1 MKQLLSIDDLS
12 ESDIEGLLDLAANF
26 AEVQKRAVPKVP
38 ALRGKTIVMAFF
50 EDSTRTR
57 SSFDLAA
64 RRLSADVA
72 TFAAGASSLSKGE
85 SLRDTVETITAMG
98 VDAIV
103 VRHAH
108 PGVPGAISRY
118 TDAAIVNAG
127 DGRHQHPTQALLD
140 AYTITEALGEV
151 AGKRI
156 LLTGDILNSRV
167 ARSNIALFS
176 RLGAEMVVCGPQTL
190 LPATQNGNMFGH
202 PVTVVRNIDDVI
214 DSVDVAYMLRI
225 QRERIAE
232 AVLPS
237 VREYRSIYGLTVD
250 RAARMAPHA
259 VVMHPGPMNR
269 GVEIDA
275 AVADSERSLV
285 TQQVANGVVV
295 RMAVLYSILGPG
307 RFEAE
312 DETRGEDLNL
322 ADTPSEGSGTGSPAS
337 TATANPATNPPI
349 NPASDQASDSA
360 TNVKETA

>member
-12 ESDIEGLLDLAANF
+12 ENDIESLLDLAASF
-26 AEVQKRAVPKVP
+26 AEVQKRSVPKVP

-57 SSFDLAA
+57 SSFDIAA

-140 AYTITEALGEV
+140 AYTMREALGEI

-156 LLTGDILNSRV
+156 LLAGDILNSRV
-167 ARSNIALFS
+167 ARSNISLFT
-176 RLGAEMVVCGPQTL
+176 RMGAEVVVCGPHTL
-190 LPATQNGNMFGH
+190 LPPHRDGTMFGY
-202 PVTVVRNIDDVI
+202 PVSVVKNIDDVI

-232 AVLPS
+232 AVIPGIG
-237 VREYRSIYGLTVD
+237 EYRTVYGLTAE
-250 RAARMAPHA
+250 RASRMAPHA

-275 AVADSERSLV
+275 AVADSDRSLV

-307 RFEAE
+307 RFDTD
-312 DETRGEDLNL
+312 DERAVVEDLNL
-322 ADTPSEGSGTGSPAS
+322 VDTPDPAEGEESGSDHVDPAPQDSS
-337 TATANPATNPPI
+337 TKPDNASDPATK
-349 NPASDQASDSA
+349 
-360 TNVKETA
+360 VKETA

>member
-12 ESDIEGLLDLAANF
+12 ESDIEGLLNLATNF

-85 SLRDTVETITAMG
+85 SLRDTIETITAMG

-140 AYTITEALGEV
+140 AYTMIEEMGEI

-156 LLTGDILNSRV
+156 LLVGDILNSRV
-167 ARSNIALFS
+167 ARSNVSLFT
-176 RLGAEMVVCGPQTL
+176 RLGAEVVVCGPQTL
-190 LPATQNGNMFGH
+190 LPPMRSGEMFGH
-202 PVTVVRNIDDVI
+202 PVTVVKNLDDVI

-237 VREYRSIYGLTVD
+237 VGEYRSIYGLTAE

-269 GVEIDA
+269 GIEIDA
-275 AVADSERSLV
+275 AVADSGRSLI
-285 TQQVANGVVV
+285 TRQVANGVVV

-307 RFEAE
+307 RFDSDVEPTAV
-312 DETRGEDLNL
+312 EDLNL
-322 ADTPSEGSGTGSPAS
+322 ADTPEGPGSDESPGPTGISPD
-337 TATANPATNPPI
+337 TM
-349 NPASDQASDSA
+349 SDQSDPLMKA
-360 TNVKETA
+360 KEIA